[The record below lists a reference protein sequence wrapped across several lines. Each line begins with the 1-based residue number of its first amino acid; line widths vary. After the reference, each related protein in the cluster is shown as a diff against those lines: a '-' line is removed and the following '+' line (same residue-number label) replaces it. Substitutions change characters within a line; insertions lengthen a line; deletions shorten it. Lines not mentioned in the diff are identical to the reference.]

1 MAQGVDRERR
11 AADRASPRA
20 DELGAVWDL
29 PSGAIFVVDASLT
42 IRSTNRAY
50 AELVGEEQT
59 SLVGRP
65 LKEVMPL
72 MAAPLSAIVG
82 KVLATGE
89 PSPGVYVP
97 YNFAELSVDAL
108 PVGTEGPDRR
118 VALILADTRR
128 RPISAPD
135 GVSGARLRFFEVA
148 RLMARAKSDEFDSAV
163 VEALRFATE
172 TYRLVRVHVRLLDAE
187 RVNYVSAYDYH
198 PADSAH
204 AAPQEITVASVQWMH
219 EQLLRGEAITLSS
232 PDELPTDDKG
242 FREALHRVDV
252 RATFTV
258 PVLEGTRLLGYIAYA
273 AREERVWSKP
283 EINLLR
289 LLGEMIAALVVR
301 GQAEEEFKNRL
312 DFESLLATI
321 ARSFVDIAPEDV
333 DAALDRVM
341 REVGERRRLH
351 RVLITMLDDEGA
363 LSVTHEWDSP
373 GAPPVG
379 ATFTGNV
386 ESLSP
391 VVRRVLSGETIA
403 ARDTSAAPELA
414 GLLLQMGARMLVLS
428 PLYVEGKIRGVL
440 NVQTSDY
447 RRDALVMYSARVD
460 IFADVISA
468 VLSQRASRERT
479 RRWDRVVTQIFES
492 AMDGVVIVDRLGLI
506 KEWTPRAAAVLGRTR
521 EQMIGKEL
529 ATFVHPDDR
538 AELAARLNA
547 AIASSKGAQRFEL
560 RSEGSDGRPVVF
572 ELSMTRL
579 DHVEGVLVAAFMHDI
594 TDQKRIEAE
603 KARAFDEV
611 SRQKRHVERERDYL
625 RQERR
630 PSVILGESAAH
641 KHALELCSAV
651 ADTESSVLLLG
662 ESGVG
667 KELFAA
673 AVHERSARASG
684 PFVKVNCASVPGT
697 LFESEFFGHA
707 KGSFTGAVK
716 DRVGRFELADR
727 GTLFLDEVGEIPIE
741 LQAKLLRVLQEGEI
755 ERVGE
760 DRTRRLDVRIVAA
773 TNRDLASEVEAG
785 RFRSDLYFR
794 LGVFPISIPPL
805 RARGSDVVLLARH
818 FLQHSA
824 REARRTGLTLSASD
838 EARLLAYEWPGNIRE
853 LEHVIERAVILSRTG
868 TLRLDL
874 ALPDRASVP
883 GGARPSAAQELLRE
897 DDLRK
902 LERENLV
909 TALKRAGGRVSGPG
923 GAAELL
929 GMNPST
935 LRDRMKSFRIS
946 RTD

>member
-1 MAQGVDRERR
+1 MAQGVERERR
-11 AADRASPRA
+11 AADRAYPRA
-20 DELGAVWDL
+20 DELEAIWDL
-29 PSGAIFVVDASLT
+29 PSGAIVVVDASLT
-42 IRSTNRAY
+42 IRSTNRAF
-50 AELVGEEQT
+50 AELVGEAQHV
-59 SLVGRP
+59 LVGRP
-65 LKEVMPL
+65 LKEATPL
-72 MAAPLSAIVG
+72 MAGPLTALVG

-89 PSPGVYVP
+89 PSPGAYVA

-108 PVGTEGPDRR
+108 PVGTEGSDRR
-118 VALILADTRR
+118 VALIIADTRR
-128 RPISAPD
+128 RPIAAPD

-148 RLMARAKSDEFDSAV
+148 RRMARATSAEFDSAV

-172 TYRLVRVHVRLLDAE
+172 TYRLVRAHVRLLDAE

-198 PADSAH
+198 PANSAH
-204 AAPQEITVASVQWMH
+204 AAPQEFTVASVLWMH
-219 EQLLRGEAITLSS
+219 ERLLRGEVIVLSS
-232 PDELPTDDKG
+232 PDELPTDDNG
-242 FREALHRVDV
+242 FREALERSDV

-273 AREERVWSKP
+273 AREERVWTQP

-289 LLGEMIAALVVR
+289 LLGEMISGVVVR
-301 GQAEEEFKNRL
+301 SHAEEEFRDRL
-312 DFESLLATI
+312 EFESLLSTI

-333 DAALDRVM
+333 DAALHRVVM
-341 REVGERRRLH
+341 EVGERRRLH
-351 RVLITMLDDEGA
+351 RVLIMMLDDEGA

-373 GAPPVG
+373 GAPSIG
-379 ATFTGNV
+379 ATFTGSV

-391 VVRRVLSGETIA
+391 VVRRVLSGETVS
-403 ARDTSAAPELA
+403 ARDTSATPEEA
-414 GLLLQMGARMLVLS
+414 HLLKPIGARMFVLS
-428 PLYVEGKIRGVL
+428 PLHVEGRIRGVL
-440 NVQTSDY
+440 NIQTSDQ
-447 RRDALVMYSARVD
+447 RRNHVGTLGMYVARVD

-468 VLSQRASRERT
+468 VLSHRASRERT
-479 RRWDRVVTQIFES
+479 RRWDRVVTQILES
-492 AMDGVVIVDRLGLI
+492 AMDGVVIVDRLGSI
-506 KEWTPRAAAVLGRTR
+506 KEWTPRAAAVLGRAR
-521 EQMIGKEL
+521 DEVIGKEL
-529 ATFVHPDDR
+529 ATLVHPDDR
-538 AELAARLNA
+538 VELATRITA
-547 AIASSKGAQRFEL
+547 AVASSSGAQRFEL
-560 RSEGSDGRPVVF
+560 RSEGADGRPLVF
-572 ELSMTRL
+572 ALSMTRL
-579 DHVEGVLVAAFMHDI
+579 DHAEGVLVAAFMHDV

-611 SRQKRHVERERDYL
+611 SKQKRHAERERDYL

-630 PSVILGESAAH
+630 TSVILGASAAL

-773 TNRDLASEVEAG
+773 TNRDLATEVEAG

-818 FLQHSA
+818 FLHHSA
-824 REARRTGLTLSASD
+824 MEARRTGLTLSASD
-838 EARLLAYEWPGNIRE
+838 EARLLAYDWPGNVRE

-874 ALPDRASVP
+874 ALPDRASP
-883 GGARPSAAQELLRE
+883 ARPAAPQELLRE

-935 LRDRMKSFRIS
+935 LRDRMKSFRIN